1 MLKVSAGL
9 LAGAR
14 GERSGQELSGCEWH
28 ERNRAIPLTI
38 MLTSAAS
45 WGYGN
50 PGATLSMCTLNDGL
64 RRDSRP
70 AALATVL
77 VTVLSYFSLA
87 AGSSA

>member
-14 GERSGQELSGCEWH
+14 GERSGQELSGCEWR
-28 ERNRAIPLTI
+28 ERNRAIPLAVS
-38 MLTSAAS
+38 LTSAES

-50 PGATLSMCTLNDGL
+50 PGATLSMCTLKYGL
-64 RRDSRP
+64 WRDSRSV
-70 AALATVL
+70 ALVTAL
-77 VTVLSYFSLA
+77 VTVISYFPLE